1 MRGRFLLVRTF
12 SRGVIPLRVGVV
24 YVDAVRRQWITFWY
38 TYNNLFIA
46 FWNTHIVEINCREK
60 ISQWQSINW
69 LEWSSDASVKKA
81 WKWRIILKMSL
92 FRGMFLSGYM
102 CCWTWKMKLLS
113 LLELTGLVSS
123 KNEKPKKV
131 GMYYVRYFKAI
142 LWLFEPY
149 NTLTFHAIC

>member
-1 MRGRFLLVRTF
+1 
-12 SRGVIPLRVGVV
+12 
-24 YVDAVRRQWITFWY
+24 
-38 TYNNLFIA
+38 
-46 FWNTHIVEINCREK
+46 
-60 ISQWQSINW
+60 
-69 LEWSSDASVKKA
+69 
-81 WKWRIILKMSL
+81 
-92 FRGMFLSGYM
+92 
-102 CCWTWKMKLLS
+102 MKLLS